1 MALSSRHAA
10 LFIPEDAP
18 QPALRTLA
26 EAVPRVPAA
35 WRALSPHGEFRPSQ
49 EDTLEAIASGRDV
62 VSRQPTGSGKSLC
75 AQLPALAEWCA
86 DWRAR
91 VDLASEEARDALG
104 LPRMTLLLVPWV
116 ALGMDQEREATE
128 LFIDAFNQGRTPAMA
143 QARQTL
149 MQA

>member
-1 MALSSRHAA
+1 MVDPMEAGGRRRLLRSNSRSAFSTCALYTTLLLCWMDFVALSSRHAA

-91 VDLASEEARDALG
+91 VDLASEEARD
-104 LPRMTLLLVPWV
+104 
-116 ALGMDQEREATE
+116 
-128 LFIDAFNQGRTPAMA
+128 
-143 QARQTL
+143 
-149 MQA
+149 